1 MEDVSP
7 ANGSDPLSGVL
18 EKAEL
23 ARKPD
28 AAPRVSDDQPWR
40 SPGSE
45 PGPGPGTPS
54 SASCSPS
61 SPGSPC
67 GASGQW
73 QLQSPPGSAVSALQ
87 SKVRA
92 LSERRAAGQTAA
104 ALLTVPGQPQA
115 AKRASPSVLG
125 PAAAG
130 RWVSSSSEEEA
141 EPQAH
146 SYLANFPSPGDIET
160 QGEGVVGGDG
170 CEAGLSAGLVPLS
183 RELGEGASLES
194 LSDVGCSL
202 PDEPPSMKSWA
213 PPKGFWKAARP
224 ETLLLNGDAPL
235 AGDRPP
241 GGPAAGAAAQK
252 KAWAA
257 GGRGVRREIQRSDSL
272 EGHLRRCVQTEAG
285 PEGPL
290 GGLWRADSWESVC
303 SSGSSLSLAER
314 VEMNRGL
321 LRQMLSRPSGKGLEG
336 LEGEHRAEDP
346 AECNGRGLVALNDSD
361 WDSGISLQDSEHSQ
375 RAFVLSDELP
385 LSPRHEQAKR
395 LLERARMKARSCPL
409 KADHTILPVQRD
421 SPDPSSRAG
430 VSLRTAPLAGKE
442 GAAAVSGNLSD
453 SSSGDSACGPRR
465 RHGQSPTRV
474 RFEDE
479 SEKDAEVRY
488 LERLRQRRR
497 AGERA
502 QGLLVSKPSLS
513 SYVNGRKDSETA
525 AEPSRAPESAPLWS
539 KKTRRIQD
547 RAAANGGTHGK
558 AVPQEVAGRKC
569 NSCGSVL
576 DGASAVHLTPDSNC
590 QPPQTACHHDSE
602 GKAVPVWVAP
612 TLTDRTVRTEI
623 IKETYIGEVE
633 ASGEQ
638 AGGSGAGERVS
649 TLGKLKRRSR
659 KGEGRQEAGLSPYAR
674 TAAAAAGGCQE
685 TSACR
690 PRRGGAEL
698 SAPRGTGALPPN
710 PYASEQPGRRPASP
724 ATEGVPVPP
733 LLDAPPNLLPI
744 KSALKSGPRNRPSG
758 QRVVKL
764 VPPPEHRLLRPDGLE
779 DARDLEPR
787 LPPGPAAEQPLEPEA
802 LLQGLEEQQC
812 AVPSYGEDGPS
823 LLKPCPPTGGSPAPC
838 LRPSSLRY
846 SPARG
851 LSDYEVAE
859 SWDPAAE
866 ETAVGRLLQANGE
879 LCHDPANVCSAPA
892 ARCVSDGR
900 VRGPMRVEHL
910 REDNP
915 DLKHGVELHKRVVF
929 EGFDQREGKPRLS
942 LRRFFSAIGLN
953 SLGKHSKG
961 RSSSMEQLSFCPKS
975 SPASPGPAHRHC
987 GQLKKAPSLQSLR
1000 MGSPFAQLRKASS
1013 VQSLQV
1019 PKKKGDRSSAYTPG
1033 EQHCSPAYSRGLQ
1046 RALSVEDV
1054 GSPSSVRSVGRV
1066 AQAFPDGT
1074 LLLELRRPPNG
1085 PFGFLISRGKGR
1097 PDSGVYVE
1105 EMGDSS
1111 TQKLYAG
1118 LLGVGDEILEVNGE
1132 KVAGLTLEQ
1141 VTRIMTQDCSASIR
1155 VLRHRR
1161 VPR

>member
-1 MEDVSP
+1 MEQSWSSFVIEVR
-7 ANGSDPLSGVL
+7 L
-18 EKAEL
+18 
-23 ARKPD
+23 
-28 AAPRVSDDQPWR
+28 RVS
-40 SPGSE
+40 
-45 PGPGPGTPS
+45 
-54 SASCSPS
+54 
-61 SPGSPC
+61 
-67 GASGQW
+67 
-73 QLQSPPGSAVSALQ
+73 VF
-87 SKVRA
+87 K
-92 LSERRAAGQTAA
+92 
-104 ALLTVPGQPQA
+104 
-115 AKRASPSVLG
+115 
-125 PAAAG
+125 
-130 RWVSSSSEEEA
+130 
-141 EPQAH
+141 
-146 SYLANFPSPGDIET
+146 
-160 QGEGVVGGDG
+160 
-170 CEAGLSAGLVPLS
+170 
-183 RELGEGASLES
+183 
-194 LSDVGCSL
+194 
-202 PDEPPSMKSWA
+202 
-213 PPKGFWKAARP
+213 
-224 ETLLLNGDAPL
+224 
-235 AGDRPP
+235 
-241 GGPAAGAAAQK
+241 
-252 KAWAA
+252 
-257 GGRGVRREIQRSDSL
+257 
-272 EGHLRRCVQTEAG
+272 
-285 PEGPL
+285 
-290 GGLWRADSWESVC
+290 
-303 SSGSSLSLAER
+303 
-314 VEMNRGL
+314 
-321 LRQMLSRPSGKGLEG
+321 
-336 LEGEHRAEDP
+336 
-346 AECNGRGLVALNDSD
+346 GLVALNDSD

-442 GAAAVSGNLSD
+442 ARRRFGNLSD

-539 KKTRRIQD
+539 KKTRRTQD

-590 QPPQTACHHDSE
+590 QPPQTACHHDCE

-638 AGGSGAGERVS
+638 VGGSGAGERVS

-674 TAAAAAGGCQE
+674 TAAVAAGGCQE

-690 PRRGGAEL
+690 PRRSGAEL
-698 SAPRGTGALPPN
+698 SAPAGQGAAAQ

-724 ATEGVPVPP
+724 ATDG
-733 LLDAPPNLLPI
+733 
-744 KSALKSGPRNRPSG
+744 
-758 QRVVKL
+758 RVVKL
-764 VPPPEHRLLRPDGLE
+764 VPPPEHRLVRLDGLE

-812 AVPSYGEDGPS
+812 AVPSYGGGRPLS
-823 LLKPCPPTGGSPAPC
+823 PQALPPTGGSPAPC
-838 LRPSSLRY
+838 LRPSSLKY